1 MPAIIIIIMLI
12 ELLNNNGILLNTAV
26 CASAVLS
33 ANTVPLGPYN
43 CLMTSSFSFLMEVC
57 VLSWCCMPRGNYQD
71 EDAYHSK
78 VFPISGLLLPIL
90 ETSQP
95 FVTVSFEMHV
105 VFIRNILIVPL
116 ISFKRHKKYR
126 RLDPK

>member
-1 MPAIIIIIMLI
+1 
-12 ELLNNNGILLNTAV
+12 
-26 CASAVLS
+26 
-33 ANTVPLGPYN
+33 
-43 CLMTSSFSFLMEVC
+43 
-57 VLSWCCMPRGNYQD
+57 MPRGNYQD

-90 ETSQP
+90 ETFQP